1 MHQDTRSV
9 AIEHGQRQIRR
20 VAYERDS
27 TRYAESASSND
38 NKYHGPLKSRTT
50 LLHWFPLADKVV
62 EPTLSPPSTSS
73 AVYSIRKWRPS
84 QPRSSPLS
92 FSAPSQ
98 EIVIYHPTT
107 HECTFIPS
115 HLCSPHQFQ
124 EILRHLDQP
133 RDEYSPFSSG
143 PPLTTYQFL
152 VTWASPIPRECP
164 SSYFLFDE
172 DLGGWYMDRRLM
184 VAVQL
189 ALEKLQAVIRDT
201 MALVGTDGPEF
212 QIDCGLELSEKLW
225 RAKDLREL
233 RTADKLLKLRVQLA
247 FARLEKLERL
257 HKGLSWASPIVPK
270 SSFFLPLEPCGSL
283 QVAWKA
289 PAQEPSPKSRLCPL
303 ILVQGGKQLGTTPSG
318 GTPKAPGPA

>member
-1 MHQDTRSV
+1 MPLRLVQGGKQLGTTPSGGIPKPPGPARRLPGLPIPPAGLPLPHLQPLCARIPPPSINIIQESTQLQDLG
-9 AIEHGQRQIRR
+9 GQP
-20 VAYERDS
+20 S
-27 TRYAESASSND
+27 
-38 NKYHGPLKSRTT
+38 
-50 LLHWFPLADKVV
+50 LLLTPTDKVV

-98 EIVIYHPTT
+98 DTVTYHPTT

-124 EILRHLDQP
+124 EIVRHLDQC
-133 RDEYSPFSSG
+133 RDEYSPLSSG

-152 VTWASPIPRECP
+152 VTWASPILRECP
-164 SSYFLFDE
+164 SSYFLSDE
-172 DLGGWYMDRRLM
+172 DLGGWYMDRRWM

-201 MALVGTDGPEF
+201 LSLVSTDGPGF
-212 QIDCGLELSEKLW
+212 LIDLYLELSEKLW
-225 RAKDLREL
+225 RARDLREL

-247 FARLEKLERL
+247 FAHLEKLERL
-257 HKGLSWASPIVPK
+257 HKGLSWASP
-270 SSFFLPLEPCGSL
+270 
-283 QVAWKA
+283 
-289 PAQEPSPKSRLCPL
+289 
-303 ILVQGGKQLGTTPSG
+303 
-318 GTPKAPGPA
+318 